1 MERKKKKKKKK
12 QKQKQHKTKQN
23 KTTTFSLLRVLPSH
37 FGPFWVW
44 GVTVGASSKL
54 IFMSLEALQKGH

>member
-1 MERKKKKKKKK
+1 MERKKKKKT
-12 QKQKQHKTKQN
+12 KTKQN

-37 FGPFWVW
+37 FGPLWVW